1 MGFWLLVLG
10 LRFGVMVGRVL
21 CFCVDVD
28 VDVVSFH
35 APGQNAIISNEI
47 ILSDPTQRRAG
58 HCELFNGFLQISL
71 LNQIYCKFH

>member
-47 ILSDPTQRRAG
+47 ILSDPT
-58 HCELFNGFLQISL
+58 
-71 LNQIYCKFH
+71 